1 MSVRGNVFNRV
12 SLLKARYAQRTAY
25 TAGVAAIMAQRAARP
40 SFRYLW
46 DAEVSVYSQFGEDGI
61 LDLLCDRLG
70 LHKPR
75 AVEFG
80 VGNFLECNTRFLA
93 EYRGASV
100 LAVDARPDL
109 ASTVAHLPVRW
120 RSHLEVRQGWVTP
133 ETAPR
138 LLDDAR
144 SRFGGVDLVSLD
156 IDGNDYW
163 VARELDLHDVTLV
176 TVEYN
181 SILSRTRAV
190 TVPRDDAFDRTKAHF
205 SWLYFGAS
213 LHAFGDLLGQRGFA
227 LVGVN
232 RVAHNAFFVRK
243 HRVADV
249 GLPPVTEDDYPAFTD
264 WRLRESRDE
273 RGKLSYASG
282 AERVALIAGLPLVDV
297 VSGESL
303 DVNTANLT

>member
-1 MSVRGNVFNRV
+1 MRGYVYNRMSR
-12 SLLKARYAQRTAY
+12 LLAGYAENAAY
-25 TAGVAAIMAQRAARP
+25 GAGVAAIMAQRAARP

-80 VGNFLECNTRFLA
+80 AGNFLECNTRFLA

-100 LAVDARPDL
+100 LAVDARSDL
-109 ASTVAHLPVRW
+109 GSSIKHLPVRW
-120 RSHLEVRQGWVTP
+120 RSHLEVRQAWITP

-138 LLDDAR
+138 LLDEAR
-144 SRFGGVDLVSLD
+144 TRFGGVDIVSLD

-163 VARELDLHDVTLV
+163 VARELELHDVLIV

-213 LHAFGDLLGQRGFA
+213 LHAFGELFRQRGFT

-232 RVAHNAFFVRK
+232 RVAHNAFFVRND
-243 HRVADV
+243 RVADV
-249 GLPPVTEDDYPAFTD
+249 GLPPVTQGDYPAFTD

-273 RGKLSYASG
+273 RGTLSYVSG
-282 AERVALIAGLPLVDV
+282 ADRVALIGGLPLVDV
-297 VSGESL
+297 ESGERL
-303 DVNTANLT
+303 DVATANAT